1 MNNEIVKSLI
11 QQVTEE
17 VLAENQAALE
27 QSGNSQASIQ
37 LAVQL
42 SAVTTLKILEK
53 LELIDKD

>member
-11 QQVTEE
+11 SQVTEE
-17 VLAENQAALE
+17 VFSENKDALE
-27 QSGNSQASIQ
+27 KDGVQQDSIE

-42 SAVTTLKILEK
+42 SALTIIKILEK

>member
-17 VLAENQAALE
+17 VLSENQAALE
-27 QSGNSQASIQ
+27 QNESSKASIQ

>member
-17 VLAENQAALE
+17 VLSENQAALE
-27 QSGNSQASIQ
+27 QNGNNQASIQ

-42 SAVTTLKILEK
+42 SAVTTIKILEK

>member
-1 MNNEIVKSLI
+1 MNSEIVKSLI
-11 QQVTEE
+11 QQVTED
-17 VLAENQAALE
+17 VLSENQAALE

>member
-17 VLAENQAALE
+17 VLSENQAALE
-27 QSGNSQASIQ
+27 QNESSQTGIQ

-42 SAVTTLKILEK
+42 SAITTLKILEK

>member
-17 VLAENQAALE
+17 VLSENQAALE
-27 QSGNSQASIQ
+27 QNENSQASIQ

>member
-17 VLAENQAALE
+17 VLSENQAALE
-27 QSGNSQASIQ
+27 QNESSQASIQ

>member
-17 VLAENQAALE
+17 VLSENQAALE
-27 QSGNSQASIQ
+27 QSGNSKASIQ

>member
-11 QQVTEE
+11 GQVTEE
-17 VLAENQAALE
+17 VMSENKAALE
-27 QSGNSQASIQ
+27 QAGNSQASIQ

>member
-17 VLAENQAALE
+17 VLSENQAALE
-27 QSGNSQASIQ
+27 HSGNSQASIQ

>member
-17 VLAENQAALE
+17 VLSENQAALE
-27 QSGNSQASIQ
+27 QSESSKASIQ

>member
-17 VLAENQAALE
+17 VLSENQAALE

>member
-17 VLAENQAALE
+17 VLSEHQAALE

>member
-37 LAVQL
+37 LAVKL

>member
-11 QQVTEE
+11 QQVTED
-17 VLAENQAALE
+17 VLSENQAALE

>member
-11 QQVTEE
+11 QQVTED
-17 VLAENQAALE
+17 VLSENQAALE

-42 SAVTTLKILEK
+42 SAITTLKILEK